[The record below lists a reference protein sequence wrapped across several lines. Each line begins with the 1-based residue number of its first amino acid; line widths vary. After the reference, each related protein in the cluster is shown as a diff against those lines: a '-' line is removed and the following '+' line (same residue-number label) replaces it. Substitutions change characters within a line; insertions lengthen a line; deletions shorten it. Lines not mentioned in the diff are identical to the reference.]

1 MKKKETPEPGIMRRF
16 NDKIWI
22 REFLFCLL
30 AAGAFLPAVHAD
42 DGNVSAHPTATQ
54 QGQKKPNAAM
64 ELVDNPEQ
72 AQSSTSGIV
81 PVRVNAPDPPEP
93 PNANPAPI
101 PAAGPVGPHKFGP
114 LNISLNWRV
123 RMEAWDWF
131 QPTTGQNAYAFEH
144 SLLKIG
150 IGQKNEAF
158 EWLLEGAADAIVD
171 LPPSAVQ
178 PGRLG
183 QLGLGGTY
191 YAANGNQRNNVNGF
205 AKQAYIGF
213 TLPAKSKLRLG
224 RFTFFD
230 GAEVQPKNKS
240 LAMLVNTRVAQ
251 RLIGDFGFSAVQ
263 RSFDGAQLAFDSA
276 SNDVTLFGA
285 RPTRGVYQSDGMGEL
300 NVDVFYGAYTRSI
313 NSANNAGSLRVFG
326 IGYIDDRAGV
336 VKTDNRQLAVRTA
349 DTNQIRIATY
359 GGDYIHVFQTDHAG
373 LLDFLVWG
381 VLQSGGWGRLAQ
393 RASAFVG
400 EAGWQP
406 PIHAIAPWFSAG
418 YSYGSGDSNPNDNVH
433 GTFFQVLPT
442 PRPYD
447 RFPFYNMM
455 NNEDFYGSA
464 LFRFPHAFSVRSE
477 LHALRLA
484 NAQDLWYGG
493 GGAFQPKTF
502 GYTGRASNGNRSLA
516 NVWDVS
522 LDVPLRYGFSLT
534 TYYAHAWGKSLI
546 ANIYPGGTSAQFGY
560 VETTFRY

>member
-1 MKKKETPEPGIMRRF
+1 MKKKGSSKTEIIHRIHGKP
-16 NDKIWI
+16 WI
-22 REFLFCLL
+22 RKSLICLL
-30 AAGAFLPAVHAD
+30 AAGAFLPAVHAND
-42 DGNVSAHPTATQ
+42 RNAPADPSATQ
-54 QGQKKPNAAM
+54 QGQTKTTSAM
-64 ELVDNPEQ
+64 DPIDSPER
-72 AQSSTSGIV
+72 AQSSTPPVV
-81 PVRVNAPDPPEP
+81 PVHVNAPVPPETP
-93 PNANPAPI
+93 SANPVPK
-101 PAAGPVGPHKFGP
+101 PAAAPLGPHTFGP
-114 LNISLNWRV
+114 LNISINWRV

-150 IGQKNEAF
+150 IGQKKEAF

-171 LPPSAVQ
+171 LPTSAVQ

-191 YAANGNQRNNVNGF
+191 YAANGMARNNVNGF

-213 TLPAKSKLRLG
+213 QLPAQARLRLG

-230 GAEVQPKNKS
+230 GSEAPSKNKS
-240 LAMLVNTRVAQ
+240 LAALVNTRVAS

-263 RSFDGAQLAFDSA
+263 RSFDGAQLAFDSG
-276 SNDVTLFGA
+276 SNNVTLFGA

-300 NVDVFYGAYTRSI
+300 DVDVFYGAYTRSI
-313 NSANNAGSLRVFG
+313 NSKNNAGSLRIFG
-326 IGYIDDRAGV
+326 LGYVDERAGV
-336 VKTDNRQLAVRTA
+336 VKTDNRPLAVRTA
-349 DTNQIRIATY
+349 DTFHIRIATY
-359 GGDYIHVFQTDHAG
+359 GGDYAHVFHTDHAG
-373 LLDFLVWG
+373 QLNFLVWG
-381 VLQSGGWGRLAQ
+381 VLQSGGWGVQTQ

-406 PIHAIAPWFSAG
+406 PVRVINPWFSAG

-442 PRPYD
+442 PRPFD
-447 RFPFYNMM
+447 RFPFYNMI
-455 NNEDFYGSA
+455 NNEDYYGSA
-464 LFRFPHAFSVRSE
+464 IFRLPRAFTVRSE

-484 NAQDLWYGG
+484 NAQDMWYAG

-502 GYTGRASNGNRSLA
+502 GYTGRTSNGNRSLA
-516 NVWDVS
+516 NVWDIS
-522 LDVPLRYGFSLT
+522 MDVPLRYGFSLT
-534 TYYAHAWGKSLI
+534 TYYARAWGKSLI
-546 ANIYPGGTSAQFGY
+546 ANIYPGGTSSQFGY